1 VPSGT
6 VADVPVGTTF
16 VGEYFDEGTL
26 FALGS
31 ALEKTVET

>member
-26 FALGS
+26 FAL
-31 ALEKTVET
+31 EKTVET